1 MKAKK
6 VYTTDENGFY
16 TNYTEED
23 TLRSKQ
29 ELKESGNCPMT
40 NPEFYELWKWDD
52 PNKVEDEETKRL
64 KRERN
69 LRIREEVRLYFSYR
83 NGVNKKKYKGGAQ

>member
-1 MKAKK
+1 MKPKK
-6 VYTTDENGFY
+6 VYTTSEKGLY
-16 TNYTEED
+16 TNYTKED
-23 TLRSKQ
+23 ALREME
-29 ELKESGNCPMT
+29 ELKESGTCPVT
-40 NPEFYELWKWDD
+40 NLEFYELWKWDD

-83 NGVNKKKYKGGAQ
+83 NGVNNKKYKGGTQ

>member
-16 TNYTEED
+16 TNYTAED
-23 TLRSKQ
+23 TLRAKQ
-29 ELKESGNCPMT
+29 ELKESGTCPVT

-52 PNKVEDEETKRL
+52 PNMVEDEETKRL
-64 KRERN
+64 NRERN
-69 LRIREEVRLYFSYR
+69 LRRREEVRLYFSYR
-83 NGVNKKKYKGGAQ
+83 NGVNKKKYKGGTQ

>member
-1 MKAKK
+1 MKTTKT
-6 VYTTDENGFY
+6 YTENENGFY

-40 NPEFYELWKWDD
+40 NPEFYELWKWEDSE
-52 PNKVEDEETKRL
+52 NKLEDEKTKSL
-64 KRERN
+64 KREKW
-69 LRIREEVRLYFSYR
+69 LREREALRQHFY
-83 NGVNKKKYKGGAQ
+83 GKK